1 MPSHEKSIE
10 ELKGRIAENDEAV
23 ESQLKLLGETVASL
37 DTKALSS
44 TAFVEHVSRIKS
56 LQDEIADKR
65 RTIKKW
71 KDIERQLE
79 ALKKNQK
86 SVETDIATLKKE
98 IEPSYEEIGSAALAE
113 SNESHLK
120 FSEVEIA
127 LADLATLDEN
137 IREKEREIQQLETG
151 GKLNTFIG
159 KTLAKGKGLVLKGSL
174 VSQSVQKNRLLRGAG
189 EKISEMEVP
198 ELPVNSSLS
207 IAMGAIR
214 PLLEDLRKA
223 KVKLAVLEK
232 KRTGLAEQKIEI
244 EKIAHMRNPVPNLQH
259 ETERLETQVG
269 ELHEAL
275 GNLYVNTKNPGSA
288 KDGKTGE
295 SANIINKLKKENERN
310 IKLIARYKAAVE
322 VERLDKDIKHK
333 RKRAA
338 NLEKELQKN
347 SEEIDVLKEKR
358 EKHVQARGNLKT
370 IAIDGDN
377 PEESK

>member
-1 MPSHEKSIE
+1 MSSHEKAIE
-10 ELKGRIAENDEAV
+10 ELKGRIAENDEAI
-23 ESQLKLLGETVASL
+23 ESQFRLLGETVVSL
-37 DTKALSS
+37 DTKTLVA
-44 TAFVEHVSRIKS
+44 TPFIDHVSRIKN
-56 LQDEIADKR
+56 LQDEIADKG

-71 KDIERQLE
+71 QDIERQLE
-79 ALKKNQK
+79 VVKKNQK
-86 SVETDIATLKKE
+86 SVESDIASLKKE

-127 LADLATLDEN
+127 LADLSTLEEN

-214 PLLEDLRKA
+214 PLLEELRKA
-223 KVKLAVLEK
+223 KVKLTALEK

-244 EKIAHMRNPVPNLQH
+244 EKNAHMRNPVPNLRH
-259 ETERLETQVG
+259 ETERLEVQAG
-269 ELHEAL
+269 ELREAL
-275 GNLYVNTKNPGSA
+275 GNLYLNTKSPGSA
-288 KDGKTGE
+288 KDGATEE
-295 SANIINKLKKENERN
+295 SSAIINKLKKENEKN

-322 VERLDKDIKHK
+322 VERLEKEIKQK
-333 RKRAA
+333 RNRAA

-347 SEEIDVLKEKR
+347 AGEIDVLKEKR
-358 EKHVQARGNLKT
+358 EKQVQARGNLKT
-370 IAIDGDN
+370 IILDGDN
-377 PEESK
+377 PEKSE